1 VKAIRVEK
9 TGGPEVLTLQ
19 EVASPGM
26 PGAGQALVR
35 IMVAGVNF
43 FDVQQRRGNYPRP
56 LPYTPGVE
64 ASGIVE
70 SVGEGVTGI
79 KPSARVAWAMAPGS
93 YAEAAIVDAA
103 KLIPLPD
110 DFSFEQGAA
119 FSAQGITAHYLLREF
134 RKIKH
139 GDVVLIHAAAGG
151 LGLLV
156 VQWAKGLGARVI
168 GTVSTE
174 EKARTVREAGADEA
188 IIYTEQDF
196 AVETMRLTGGHGA
209 DLVLDSVGKTTF
221 AKSLEAAAVRGHVVC
236 FGSASG
242 PADPIA
248 PNALMVKSLSVSG
261 GAMANFMRT
270 REEVLWRAGEV
281 ISAVQ
286 RGLISLAIDRVFP
299 LADAAEAHRQ
309 LEGRKS
315 SGKLL
320 LETSSARS

>member
-1 VKAIRVEK
+1 MKAIRVEK
-9 TGGPEVLTLQ
+9 TGGPEVMTLQ
-19 EVASPGM
+19 EVASPGT
-26 PGAGQALVR
+26 PAAGQALVR

-43 FDVQQRRGNYPRP
+43 IDVQQRRGSYPRP
-56 LPYTPGVE
+56 LPFTPGVE

-79 KPSARVAWAMAPGS
+79 KPSARVAWAMAPGA
-93 YAEAAIVDAA
+93 YAEEAVVDAA

-119 FSAQGITAHYLLREF
+119 FPAQGTTAHYLLHEF
-134 RKIKH
+134 HKVKK
-139 GDVVLIHAAAGG
+139 GDVVLVHAAAGG
-151 LGLLV
+151 LGLIV

-174 EKARTVREAGADEA
+174 EKARAVREAGGDEV
-188 IIYTEQDF
+188 INYTQQDF
-196 AVETMRLTGGHGA
+196 AAEVMRLTGGHGA
-209 DLVLDSVGKTTF
+209 DLVLDSVGKMTF

-248 PNALMVKSLSVSG
+248 PNSLMTKSLSISG
-261 GAMANFMRT
+261 GAMANFLRT
-270 REEVLWRAGEV
+270 REELLYRAGEV

-286 RGLISLAIDRVFP
+286 RGLITLAIDRVFP
-299 LADAAEAHRQ
+299 LGEVAEAHR
-309 LEGRKS
+309 LIEARKT

-320 LETSSARS
+320 LATNNGKS